1 MPERSYLII
10 EVAEIEK
17 VNFNEVLET
26 SSSTIRKSLDSKKT
40 FIKWDG
46 TTPSFVSNLS
56 KTEGPFSELEIK
68 NILNTNYWSEGEEN
82 Y

>member
-1 MPERSYLII
+1 MSTRNYLII
-10 EVAEIEK
+10 EVSEIEK
-17 VNFNEVLET
+17 VDFNEILET

-46 TTPSFVSNLS
+46 DPPSFVSSLLE
-56 KTEGPFSELEIK
+56 TEGPYSELEIK
-68 NILNTNYWSEGEEN
+68 NILNTDYWSEGEET